1 MAKRV
6 RIGDVIEIPT
16 AKGLAY
22 AQLSH
27 NVKRWGSL
35 LRILPG
41 FHPARPEDFS
51 SLVGQEER
59 FVVFFPL
66 QAAVNRNIFEVVG
79 NEEIPQRARPLP
91 LFRAPGFID
100 REGRVH
106 NWWLREEGKPD
117 RNLGKLD
124 DETRKL
130 PMLEVWN
137 DTLLIQRIE
146 EGWAPAT
153 DPRSQG

>member
-1 MAKRV
+1 MGKKV

-16 AKGLAY
+16 VKGLAY

-27 NVKRWGSL
+27 NVKQWGSL

-41 FHPARPEDFS
+41 FHAARPEGFS
-51 SLVGQEER
+51 DLVGQQER

-66 QAAVNRNIFEVVG
+66 QAAVNRKIFEVVG
-79 NEEIPQRARPLP
+79 HEEVPKRSRPLP
-91 LFRAPGFID
+91 LFREAGFID

-106 NWWLREEGKPD
+106 DWSLWDGETSRKIG
-117 RNLGKLD
+117 RLD
-124 DETRKL
+124 AETRKL

-146 EGWAPAT
+146 EGWTPAT

>member
-27 NVKRWGSL
+27 NVKQWGSL

-41 FHPARPEDFS
+41 FHATRPG
-51 SLVGQEER
+51 SLSIVIGQEER

-79 NEEIPQRARPLP
+79 HEEVPERARPLP
-91 LFRAPGFID
+91 HFRVAGHID

-106 NWWLREEGKPD
+106 DWWLWDGEAD
-117 RNLGKLD
+117 RKLGKLD
-124 DETRKL
+124 DKTRKL
-130 PMLEVWN
+130 PLLEVWN

-146 EGWAPAT
+146 EGWTPET